1 MGPLDLLNHLANFA
15 APALWMAVMLSL
27 LARIIM
33 KKVSGTPEFH
43 TQAAINFVV
52 GVTVLGFG
60 LWWFGR
66 DGKMATY
73 AMMALACATSQWV
86 LLRGWKAWGGR

>member
-15 APALWMAVMLSL
+15 APALWMAVMVSL
-27 LARIIM
+27 LAMIFV
-33 KKVSGTPEFH
+33 KKGAGAPGIRAQV
-43 TQAAINFVV
+43 AINLIVSLL
-52 GVTVLGFG
+52 TLVLG

-73 AMMALACATSQWV
+73 AAMAVACATSQWV
-86 LLRGWKAWGGR
+86 MLRAWKG

>member
-15 APALWMAVMLSL
+15 APALWMAVMVSL
-27 LARIIM
+27 LAMIFM
-33 KKVSGTPEFH
+33 KKVAGAPGIRA
-43 TQAAINFVV
+43 QIAINLIVSLL
-52 GVTVLGFG
+52 VLMAG

-73 AMMALACATSQWV
+73 AAMTLACATSQWV
-86 LLRGWKAWGGR
+86 LLRGWKG

>member
-15 APALWMAVMLSL
+15 APALWMAVIVSL
-27 LARIIM
+27 LAKVFM
-33 KKVSGTPEFH
+33 KKVAGAPVFH
-43 TQAAINFVV
+43 AQTAINFVV
-52 GVTVLGFG
+52 GLTVLVLG

-73 AMMALACATSQWV
+73 AVMALACATSQWV
-86 LLRGWKAWGGR
+86 MLRGWKA

>member
-15 APALWMAVMLSL
+15 APALWMAVMVSL
-27 LARIIM
+27 LAFIFM
-33 KKVSGTPEFH
+33 KKVAGAPVFH

-52 GVTVLGFG
+52 SLVVLVLG

-73 AMMALACATSQWV
+73 AAMALACATSQWV
-86 LLRGWKAWGGR
+86 MLRGWKG